1 MLNTD
6 ARNIIAYDK
15 GKDAV
20 ILLRVTCQKE
30 KTIEKQM
37 QMLDYM

>member
-6 ARNIIAYDK
+6 AQNIIDYDK

-30 KTIEKQM
+30 KTMEKQM
-37 QMLDYM
+37 QMVGRM